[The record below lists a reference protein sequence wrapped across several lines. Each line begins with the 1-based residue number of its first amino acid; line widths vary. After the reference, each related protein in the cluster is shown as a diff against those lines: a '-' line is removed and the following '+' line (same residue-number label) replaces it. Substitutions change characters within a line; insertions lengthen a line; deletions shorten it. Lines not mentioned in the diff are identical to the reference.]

1 MLNNFDRISH
11 VLRGVA
17 LSGVLA
23 FGSLDGAFAQST
35 SSEPTQTD
43 TSATPSAGQN
53 ASSVSTLSEFIQ
65 ETLTQMGVQAGT
77 TIEGLSN
84 AAETAVLAKLQQL
97 NASTVTTSITMRGV
111 VFDLIR
117 YTPTGAQKPF
127 LVLHA
132 PKLTLSDL
140 VPAAAGTALGAIGE
154 LDDVFFIY
162 APPQS
167 AKTLAAPVFTPNDD
181 GTSAPPVITKM
192 QVLARSKVEISPG
205 MNFAA
210 TMPLIGLPKELSD
223 LMRAVGIPTTAKLP
237 LRGGISAAL
246 FKEAF
251 SKSPT
256 SQVRGLESPAQMKT
270 AFANLARTYGK
281 DFLNNLDLSA
291 STPRTT
297 KIGPFAVTGEAFTLK
312 GDGNGGIDFGLSAQK
327 LAAYEIDITDALF
340 THDTETKATV
350 VRGTVDTK
358 TLEKHITFKGLT
370 FDSIS
375 LASSFEKNAWDFTL
389 DGKGKL
395 NSAEITLD
403 VAGTEVPGQKPKISA
418 VLTGG
423 QAGIT
428 AKDLTG
434 QTLPGF
440 ETLALTKVSV
450 SGDRLVADLTYGS
463 KQTPGEIAAFHVG
476 TQTSATMAITLDKLA
491 FADLVPGSSGTPLDG
506 VSVDSMTLIV
516 VPTGGAG
523 LKPDDEVIPEHIRV
537 NVAKTIAAA
546 AKNDPA
552 KSTMTLGEGFNL
564 LADLDIQASEGMSD
578 LMKSA
583 GVSDTVI
590 PMIGTISASTFKPS
604 VPKAESIKS
613 LDLSFA
619 LPDLRLPGVPDTII
633 IRKPIFA
640 ISETAPAALKKSISD
655 SLQGPFVT
663 IGADI
668 QMKAGKGTHDFAG
681 LLMVGK
687 NAQSQRVIDLTGSAK
702 DPKDLFEFKGL
713 EVKSIDFA
721 SVYDA
726 GSWDF
731 KFAGTADLNTA
742 PLTFNTDIKRA
753 DNKITY
759 VATLTGGTNGISAKD
774 VAGRDIP
781 GLDKVALT
789 KVTVTSGRLVADMV
803 FGAKKTP
810 GELAAFHVGAQEKAT
825 MAFTLDKLAFA
836 DLVPGSAGSALDGVE
851 LDDLSLI
858 IVPADG
864 AGLKPNNESVPP
876 HIAENLRKVI
886 ADAAKHNPAK
896 ALYSLG
902 AGFNL
907 LADLDIKASS
917 GIGSLMSSAGVNET
931 VIPIIGEI
939 SASTFVPNVPKA
951 ESIKG
956 LNLDVALP
964 DLKVPGLPST
974 FTIVKPVFAIAE
986 TAPAALTAAA
996 SSVAKGDLQAPF
1008 VTIGAD
1014 LKMVAGKGT
1023 HDFAS
1028 ILMVGK
1034 DAQGKR
1040 VVDLVGSAKD
1050 PKGLFE
1056 FKGLTVK
1063 TLDLASIYDAGNWDF
1078 KVSGAANM
1086 NSAALTFETD
1096 VQRVDSKVTYVATL
1110 SGGPNGI
1117 SAKDVAGRDVPGLDK
1132 VSLTKVTV
1140 TAGRLVADMTFGAK
1154 KTPGE
1159 LAAFHVG
1166 AQEKATMAFT
1176 LDKLAFAD
1184 LIPGAVGSALDGVEV
1199 DDLSLIVVPA
1209 DGAGLKPDDPTVPS
1223 HIADNLKKVIAD
1235 AAKHDPAKVGY
1246 KLAAGF
1252 NLLADLDIKASS
1264 GMGALMSSAGVTEN
1278 VIPVIGEIS
1287 ASTFVPNVPKADSI
1301 KGLNLEVALPDLKI
1315 PGLPSTIVI
1324 TKPIF
1329 SVKQEAPAA
1338 LTAAATGI
1346 AKGDLQA
1353 PFITIGADLKMQA
1366 GSGTHDFASI
1376 LMVGKD
1382 AQGKRI
1388 VDLVGSATDPK
1399 GLFEFKGLTVKT
1411 LDLAS
1416 VYDAG
1421 NWDFKINGTA
1431 DLNKAALTF
1440 DTDIKRID
1448 NKVTY
1453 VATLSGGATGISAK
1467 DVAGRDLPGLDK
1479 VDLTKVTVTNGLM
1492 VADMVFGAKKTPG
1505 ELAAFHVGT
1514 QANATM
1520 AFTLDKLAF
1529 SDFVPGSVGSALDGV
1544 EIDDLTLVIV
1554 PDDGAGLKPDDTAV
1568 PAHITANMQKVIAD
1582 AAKHDPA
1589 KATYTLAAG
1598 FNVLADLDIKASS
1611 GIGDLLAS
1619 GGVAEKVIPI
1629 IGEVSKS
1636 TFLPSVPKADSVK
1649 GLNLEVALPDLKV
1662 PGLPS
1667 TFTIAKPIFSITQVA
1682 PAALT
1687 AAASGVAK
1695 GDLQAPFITIGADL
1709 KMQAGAATHDFASIL
1724 MVGKDAQGKR
1734 VVDLVGSAKDPKGL
1748 FEFKGLTVKT
1758 LDLASVYDAGNW
1770 DFKLDGSA
1778 DLNKAALT
1786 FKTDI
1791 QKVDNKVV
1799 YVATLD
1805 GGATGISA
1813 KDVAGRDVPGFDKVA
1828 LTKVT
1833 VTGERLVADMVFGVK
1848 KTPGELAAFHV
1859 GTQPNATMAFT
1870 LDKLAFADLVPGS
1883 VGSTLDGVEID
1894 DLTLVVVPTGGA
1906 GLKPDDPK
1914 VPTHISDSLKKV
1926 IADAAKNDPKK
1937 AAYTLGEGFNLLADL
1952 DIKASGSMGDL
1963 MKSAGLTETVIPIIG
1978 EISKSTFAP
1987 SVPKAESIKGLNL
2000 EVALPDLK
2008 VPGLPSTI
2016 TITKPIF
2023 AVTETAP
2030 AALAKDVVSKT
2041 EAPYVTVGLG
2051 LKMVAGKGTHD
2062 FDALLMVAKDAQSKR
2077 IIDLMGSA
2085 KDPSGLFE
2093 FKGLTVKTLN
2103 LASVYDAGNW
2113 DFKLDGTADLNKAAL
2128 TFDTEIKK
2136 VDNKVTYIATL
2147 DGGTKGISAK
2157 DVAGRDIP
2165 GMDTVELD
2173 KVTVT
2178 GDRLVADLTFG
2189 TKKTPGEIA
2198 AFHPAGADH
2207 AVMAITLDKLAFA
2220 DLVPG
2225 SAGSSLDGVEIDD
2238 LSMMIVPEKSA
2249 GLKPNDPTIPQHIQ
2263 DNLSKVLADAAKHDP
2278 SKSSYALKSGFNL
2291 LADLDLKAS
2300 GGMGTLMK
2308 SAGVTE
2314 VVLPIV
2320 GTISRSTFNP
2330 KAPKKEALDG
2340 LELEVALPDLKVPG
2354 LPSTITITNPIFSVT
2369 DKEPAALTAA
2379 ASAIKAGKLEAPFV
2393 TIGAGLKMVAGKGE
2407 HDFDALLMVGKDAKG
2422 KRVIDLLGAA
2432 KDPKGLFEF
2441 KGLTVK
2447 TLDLAS
2453 IYDAG
2458 AWDFHLNG
2466 TADLNKAAITFD
2478 TEITKKDGKVVYV
2491 ATLAS
2496 KNGISAKDVA
2506 GRDVPGFDTVDLTKV
2521 IVTGDSLV
2529 ADMTFGKKKT
2539 AGEIAAF
2546 HPAKAEKA
2554 VIAFTLDKLA
2564 FADLVPGAASDAL
2577 KGVDV
2582 ADLSLVVVP
2591 EKSAGL
2597 KPDDASIPAHIQANL
2612 KKVLTDAGRLT
2623 YTLKK
2628 DINLFADLELTES
2641 PAMQDLMS
2649 FIGRDGKKP
2658 IAIVGAMSP
2667 QLFNPKALAAQ
2678 KFDGMDLSLP
2688 MPGLDIKGLP
2698 DAFSLKNTDFKITD
2712 QAPSGTKELWVGLKS
2727 DMDAD
2732 LLGSEIAFDMSVGFA
2747 KTEIS
2752 MAATSEQELK
2762 KPFGIQWLDLKKLA
2776 ILIEYDKKAK
2786 SGELKF
2792 TSIPVKPFGKTSP
2805 EIEIDLV
2812 ETGGKLSAGLLKIT
2826 ETVSFSDLPILKKVK
2841 HADQF
2846 DFTFMEISTSGI
2858 SGGSILH
2865 GQKVDAVVFEQ
2876 SAKWTFAVS
2885 DNGGGKGFKFDRLMP
2900 VLKGTPLKDF
2910 HLNDAALIFS
2920 EATITGKVTDLPGV
2934 AQTVFTDIYG
2944 SPTAAINV
2952 ANGITVAANFSPGS
2966 SSGFVGKGMK
2976 GIGVHDDI
2984 LIEGGV
2990 TNIFGKGTPGVDVLV
3005 EIEQGPGGKK
3015 GATHTPKMAKFPG
3028 QVGFFIQYQAD
3039 ELDVGLQA
3047 DVFLAVPKKETLD
3060 LITKMELQLNE
3071 KGFAVD
3077 IFMDLK
3083 GQWKDPYGIPGF
3095 ELDEVAIKFG
3105 IDMEGEVNFGV
3116 KGVTDLGNGIEKIS
3130 MAAEMD
3136 FLLEAEGLPDG
3147 IAMKGTISDMGIPVI
3162 IEIAESM
3169 AGGKAKILT
3178 DKDLP
3183 LPEFKDVTFA
3193 FATPGMSD
3201 PQLGL
3206 IGDGFMLGGELFFL
3220 GRELGKVNMSAGPTG
3235 VNMDAS
3241 VAPIDFKVVKLDKNV
3256 MKLDLGF
3263 KSLPKLA
3270 IDSEIEFLGAKQTVL
3285 VGFDK
3290 GMMDFGFEDK
3300 IGGGIWDSKINLG
3313 LGVNDAKGNAP
3324 DIFVEGEITSDFF
3337 KWLRDQAPAK
3347 VREFFGK
3354 LNADFEKAKS
3364 AINNAEGV
3372 VRSWNSQI
3380 AARKAV
3386 IQRERA
3392 NADRAIQSAENRVN
3406 SVNADANH
3414 MYSEYQGQRNSCH
3427 WYSPWHC
3434 AEAGYYIARYGIERA
3449 AYWVA
3454 EHALEAA
3461 QATVDHLPSALM
3473 DPQLDYLE
3481 TKQAASMAALEIA
3494 KGAIDGI
3501 EDADSWI
3508 ASGLSSLLKRIGDT
3522 DALVIKE
3529 MYFEADMDGMVT
3541 GKPAILTMDL
3551 EIFGKDLGT
3560 QMFAFKL
3567 DDPVFDAEQLAFI
3580 PLHMVAELFQNELPS
3595 SLRTLLGPVLQEIN
3609 SQSRAAEKK
3618 VHDELKNL
3626 PGLNLPPEL
3635 KKALD
3640 SASLEIPSNDTKAAK
3655 IKHAAL
3661 PTDWWRQDDVLDV
3674 QVPVGSRVVVA
3685 ANDNWHLTNAPLQLA
3700 QATTQPATSKPA
3712 LAQPSAAQPATQGA
3726 ASSASP
3732 AGKATTSP
3740 NPKDAGKAADPVA
3753 AHKSKFDAFKEK
3765 QRNLLLNTMERNK
3778 PFGESLVDFQNAQQA
3793 ERKKNEND
3801 EFVAYT
3807 DVHVPPGELFT
3818 ERLLVARHSKLCLG
3832 QNATGKTTF
3841 HPCSENPGGLLWS
3854 TRRVLIDR
3862 SGKVIQYNDTFA
3874 KKWPNRVYSQLL
3886 HNGACLTTPFHL
3898 ETYKNTDKTAHA
3910 KKLAGIVSKPS
3921 DHPDAHLKMAACS
3934 PDGKGQLWKV
3944 VKDTHDKD
3952 NVHGFKLQERDS
3964 AFCLRP
3970 GTVKAQTKKTTK
3982 EVNGVFYPCSGI
3994 AHGTFELTIPNN
4006 DMPIWYD
4013 HNGVIKSDNGFCL
4026 DVPNDPSEAADVR
4039 GSAVYLKSCANDAYD
4054 RWDYVVE
4061 YDKSVKIVNDFTG
4074 YCLYPYQRAEGAIN
4088 NVSEGQLV
4096 QRPCDGRY
4104 AQNWKMRVIPK
4115 QKWFQLEAMDKTKK
4129 PSGKCMVADK
4139 RNPKDQKVNVFV
4151 KDCSPQTRGRWEFGH
4166 WKGTYQWAEWTS
4178 ANAVPGGSENLSNTY
4193 WVSADSLK
4201 AKNKNGV
4208 CRVISG
4214 NQDAGNHSI
4223 YAGTWRGTSC
4233 AYVANGQIQN
4243 IDPSQPGGNDI
4254 VVEVLTGLDIGVAG
4268 ATALWKSSAGGI
4280 PTDPQGQNKL
4290 PPAPSF
4296 AAFLVGG
4303 DTSHKATYL
4312 CRVKKNNL
4320 WQYGYQADG
4329 IGCMTNA
4336 GANVRTDMQVLV
4348 FETVKNQNTGN

>member
-1 MLNNFDRISH
+1 MLNRTKFFNRA
-11 VLRGVA
+11 VVRA
-17 LSGVLA
+17 LWVG
-23 FGSLDGAFAQST
+23 FFIFAPAEGLKAQTTNDQPSDTGT
-35 SSEPTQTD
+35 SAQQTD
-43 TSATPSAGQN
+43 AKPT
-53 ASSVSTLSEFIQ
+53 SSVSTLSEFVQ
-65 ETLTQMGVQAGT
+65 ETLTQMGVQTGAA
-77 TIEGLSN
+77 IDGLSD

-97 NASTVTTSITMRGV
+97 NTTTVATSITMRGV
-111 VFDLIR
+111 VFDVVR
-117 YTPTGAQKPF
+117 YTPTGSQKPY

-132 PKLTLSDL
+132 PKLSLSNL
-140 VPAAAGTALGAIGE
+140 VPTAAGTPLAAIGE

-162 APPQS
+162 APPQA
-167 AKTLAAPVFTPNDD
+167 AKTLAAPAFTPNDD
-181 GTSAPPVITKM
+181 GTPAPQIITKM
-192 QVLARSKVEISPG
+192 QALARSKVDIAPG

-210 TMPLIGLPKELSD
+210 TMVVQGLPQEISG
-223 LMRAVGIPTTAKLP
+223 LMRAVGISPSVKLP
-237 LRGGISAAL
+237 LRGGMSPAI

-251 SKSPT
+251 SKSPK
-256 SQVRGLESPAQMKT
+256 SQIRGLQSPAQMKT
-270 AFANLARTYGK
+270 AFANMARTYGK
-281 DFLNNLDLSA
+281 DFLNNLNLSA
-291 STPRTT
+291 SVPKTS
-297 KIGPFAVTGEAFTLK
+297 KIGPFEVTGEAFTVK
-312 GDGNGGIDFGLSAQK
+312 GDGNGGIDFGLSAEK
-327 LAAYEIDITDALF
+327 LSAFDVDITDALF
-340 THDTETKATV
+340 TYDSATKATV
-350 VRGTVDTK
+350 ANGVVDTK
-358 TLEKHITFKGLT
+358 ALEKHITFKGLT
-370 FDSIS
+370 FDSVS
-375 LASSFEKNAWDFTL
+375 LASSFEKEAWDFTL

-403 VAGTEVPGQKPKISA
+403 VTGTETPGQKPKISA

-450 SGDRLVADLTYGS
+450 SGDRLVADLTFGA
-463 KQTPGEIAAFHVG
+463 KNVPGEIAAFHIG

-523 LKPDDEVIPEHIRV
+523 LKPDDAAIPEHIRQ
-537 NVAKTIAAA
+537 NVAKTIATA

-552 KSTMTLGEGFNL
+552 KSSMTLSEGFNL
-564 LADLDIQASEGMSD
+564 LADLNIQGSQGMGD
-578 LMKSA
+578 LMASA
-583 GVSDTVI
+583 GVGETVI
-590 PMIGTISASTFKPS
+590 PMIGTISASTFKPN
-604 VPKAESIKS
+604 VPKADSIKS
-613 LDLSFA
+613 LNLSFA
-619 LPDLRLPGVPDTII
+619 LPDLSLPGVPDTLKIV
-633 IRKPIFA
+633 KPIFA
-640 ISETAPAALKKSISD
+640 IGETAPAALKKDIAD

-668 QMKAGKGTHDFAG
+668 QLKAGKGTHDFAG

-687 NAQSQRVIDLTGSAK
+687 NTQGQRVVDLTGSAK

-713 EVKSIDFA
+713 EVKSIDFE

-726 GSWDF
+726 GAWDF
-731 KFAGTADLNTA
+731 KLAGAAELNTA

-753 DNKITY
+753 DNKVTY
-759 VATLTGGTNGISAKD
+759 VATLDGGKNGISAKD
-774 VAGRDIP
+774 VAGRDVP
-781 GLDKVALT
+781 GLDKIALT
-789 KVTVTSGRLVADMV
+789 KVTVTAGRLVADMV

-810 GELAAFHVGAQEKAT
+810 GELAAFHVGIQEKAT

-864 AGLKPNNESVPP
+864 AGLKPDDESVPT
-876 HIAENLRKVI
+876 HIADNLKKVI

-896 ALYSLG
+896 AGYSLG

-907 LADLDIKASS
+907 LADLDIKGSS
-917 GIGSLMSSAGVNET
+917 GIGSLMSSAGVTET
-931 VIPIIGEI
+931 VIPIIGEV

-974 FTIVKPVFAIAE
+974 FTIAKPVFAIAQ
-986 TAPAALTAAA
+986 TAPPALTAAA
-996 SSVAKGDLQAPF
+996 SGVAKGDLQAPF

-1014 LKMVAGKGT
+1014 LKMVAGNGT
-1023 HDFAS
+1023 HNFAS

-1063 TLDLASIYDAGNWDF
+1063 SLDLASVYDAGNWDF
-1078 KVSGAANM
+1078 KVSGAADLNT
-1086 NSAALTFETD
+1086 AALTFETD
-1096 VQRVDSKVTYVATL
+1096 VKRIDNKVTYVATL
-1110 SGGPNGI
+1110 NGGTTGI
-1117 SAKDVAGRDVPGLDK
+1117 SAKDVAGRDLPGLDK
-1132 VSLTKVTV
+1132 VALTKVTV
-1140 TAGRLVADMTFGAK
+1140 TSGRLVADMTFGAK

-1166 AQEKATMAFT
+1166 SQEKATMAFT
-1176 LDKLAFAD
+1176 LDKLVFAD
-1184 LIPGAVGSALDGVEV
+1184 LVPGSVGSALDGVEV

-1209 DGAGLKPDDPTVPS
+1209 GGAGLKPDDPTVPS
-1223 HIADNLKKVIAD
+1223 HISDNLKKVIAD
-1235 AAKHDPAKVGY
+1235 AAKHNPAKAGY
-1246 KLAAGF
+1246 TLGAGF

-1264 GMGALMSSAGVTEN
+1264 GMGALMSSAGVTES

-1301 KGLNLEVALPDLKI
+1301 KGLNLEVALPDLKV
-1315 PGLPSTIVI
+1315 PGLPSTIAI

-1329 SVKQEAPAA
+1329 SVKQVAPAA
-1338 LTAAATGI
+1338 LTAAASGI

-1353 PFITIGADLKMQA
+1353 PFVTIGAGLTMTA
-1366 GSGTHDFASI
+1366 GKATHEFDSV

-1388 VDLVGSATDPK
+1388 VDLVGSAKDPK

-1431 DLNKAALTF
+1431 DLNSAALTF
-1440 DTDIKRID
+1440 DTDIKRVD

-1479 VDLTKVTVTNGLM
+1479 VALTKVTVTNGLM
-1492 VADMVFGAKKTPG
+1492 IADLVFGAKKTPG

-1529 SDFVPGSVGSALDGV
+1529 ADFVPGSAGSALDGV
-1544 EIDDLTLVIV
+1544 EIDDLTLVVV
-1554 PDDGAGLKPDDTAV
+1554 PDDGAGLKPDDAAV
-1568 PAHITANMQKVIAD
+1568 PTHITANLKKVIAD

-1598 FNVLADLDIKASS
+1598 FNVLADLDIKASG

-1619 GGVAEKVIPI
+1619 GGVSETVIPI

-1636 TFLPSVPKADSVK
+1636 TFVPNVPKADSVK
-1649 GLNLEVALPDLKV
+1649 GLNLEIALPDLKV

-1667 TFTIAKPIFSITQVA
+1667 TITIAKPIFSITQVA

-1687 AAASGVAK
+1687 AAASGIAK
-1695 GDLQAPFITIGADL
+1695 GDLQAPFVTIGADL
-1709 KMQAGAATHDFASIL
+1709 QMQAGAGTHDFDSIL

-1734 VVDLVGSAKDPKGL
+1734 IVDLVGSAKDPKGL
-1748 FEFKGLTVKT
+1748 FQFKGLTVKS

-1778 DLNKAALT
+1778 DLNKAPLT

-1791 QKVDNKVV
+1791 QKIDNKVV

-1805 GGATGISA
+1805 GGPNGISA
-1813 KDVAGRDVPGFDKVA
+1813 KDVAGRDLPGLDKVA

-1833 VTGERLVADMVFGVK
+1833 VTGERLVADMVFGAK

-1870 LDKLAFADLVPGS
+1870 LDKLAFADLVPGA
-1883 VGSTLDGVEID
+1883 VGSTLDGVEVD
-1894 DLTLVVVPTGGA
+1894 DLTLVLVPQGGA

-1914 VPTHISDSLKKV
+1914 VPSHISDSLKKV
-1926 IADAAKNDPKK
+1926 IADAAKNDPTKTGYVL
-1937 AAYTLGEGFNLLADL
+1937 AEGFNLLADL

-1978 EISKSTFAP
+1978 EISQSTFVPGA
-1987 SVPKAESIKGLNL
+1987 PKADSIKGLNL

-2030 AALAKDVVSKT
+2030 AALAKDVASAT

-2051 LKMVAGKGTHD
+2051 LKMVAGKGTHE
-2062 FDALLMVAKDAQSKR
+2062 FDALLMVAKDAQGKR

-2085 KDPSGLFE
+2085 KDPKDLFE
-2093 FKGLTVKTLN
+2093 FKGLGVKTLD
-2103 LASVYDAGNW
+2103 LASTYDAGNW

-2147 DGGTKGISAK
+2147 DGGANGISAK

-2165 GMDTVELD
+2165 GMDTVALT

-2178 GDRLVADLTFG
+2178 SDRLVADLTFG
-2189 TKKTPGEIA
+2189 AKKTPGEIA

-2249 GLKPNDPTIPQHIQ
+2249 GLKPNDPAIPQHIQ

-2300 GGMGTLMK
+2300 GGMGSLMK
-2308 SAGVTE
+2308 SAGVSE

-2320 GTISRSTFNP
+2320 GTISTSTFKP
-2330 KAPKKEALDG
+2330 SAPKKEALAG

-2369 DKEPAALTAA
+2369 DQEPAALTAA
-2379 ASAIKAGKLEAPFV
+2379 ASAIATGKFEAPFV

-2422 KRVIDLLGAA
+2422 NRVVDLLGSA
-2432 KDPKGLFEF
+2432 KDPSGLFEF

-2447 TLDLAS
+2447 TLNLAS

-2466 TADLNKAAITFD
+2466 EADLNKAVIDFD
-2478 TEITKKDGKVVYV
+2478 TEITKKDGKVEYV
-2491 ATLAS
+2491 ATLTS

-2521 IVTGDSLV
+2521 IVTGDSLA

-2546 HPAKAEKA
+2546 HPANADKA
-2554 VIAFTLDKLA
+2554 VMAITLDKLA
-2564 FADLVPGAASDAL
+2564 FADLVPGAASGAL

-2612 KKVLTDAGRLT
+2612 KKVLTDANRT
-2623 YTLKK
+2623 SYTLKK
-2628 DINLFADLELTES
+2628 DINLFADLEITGS
-2641 PAMQDLMS
+2641 AAMQDFMS

-2667 QLFNPKALAAQ
+2667 QLFNPKAPSAE
-2678 KFDGMDLSLP
+2678 KFDGMDLSVP
-2688 MPGLDIKGLP
+2688 MPSLDIKGLP
-2698 DAFSLKNTDFKITD
+2698 DAFKLKNTSFKVTD
-2712 QAPSGTKELWVGLKS
+2712 QTPSGSKELWIGLKS

-2732 LLGSEIAFDMSVGFA
+2732 LLGDEIAFDMSVGFA

-2752 MAATSEQELK
+2752 MSATSEQELK
-2762 KPFGIQWLDLKKLA
+2762 KPFGIKWLDLKKLA
-2776 ILIEYDKKAK
+2776 ISIDYDKKTK

-2792 TSIPVKPFGKTSP
+2792 TSIPAKPFGKKSP

-2826 ETVSFSDLPILKKVK
+2826 DTVPFSDLPILEKVK
-2841 HADQF
+2841 HADKF
-2846 DFTFMEISTSGI
+2846 DFTFLEISSSGI
-2858 SGGSILH
+2858 SGGSLLH

-2876 SAKWTFAVS
+2876 AAKWTFAVS

-2900 VLKGTPLKDF
+2900 VLKKTPLKDF
-2910 HLNDAALIFS
+2910 HLNDAAMIFS
-2920 EATITGKVTDLPGV
+2920 EADIIGKVSDLPGV

-2944 SPTAAINV
+2944 SAGAEVNV
-2952 ANGITVAANFSPGS
+2952 KNGITIAANFSPAS
-2966 SSGFVGKGMK
+2966 SGGFVGKGMQ
-2976 GIGVHDDI
+2976 GIGIHDDI
-2984 LIEGGV
+2984 LIEGALI
-2990 TNIFGKGTPGVDVLV
+2990 NIFGTGTPGVDVLV
-3005 EIEQGPGGKK
+3005 DIEQGPGGKK

-3060 LITKMELQLNE
+3060 LVTKLELQVNE

-3083 GQWKDPYGIPGF
+3083 GQWKDPWGIPGF

-3105 IDMEGEVNFGV
+3105 IDMEGEANLGL
-3116 KGVTDLGNGIEKIS
+3116 KGVTVLGSGIEKIS
-3130 MAAEMD
+3130 MAAEVD

-3147 IAMKGTISDMGIPVI
+3147 IAMKGTVSDMGIPVI

-3169 AGGKAKILT
+3169 AGGKAKLLT

-3183 LPEFKDVTFA
+3183 LPEFKDVIFA

-3206 IGDGFMLGGELFFL
+3206 VGDGFALGGELFFL
-3220 GRELGKVNMSAGPTG
+3220 GRELGKVNMSAGPSG
-3235 VNMDAS
+3235 INMDAK
-3241 VAPIDFKVVKLDKNV
+3241 VDPIDLKVLKLDKNT
-3256 MKLDLGF
+3256 MKFDLGF
-3263 KSLPKLA
+3263 TSAPKLE

-3290 GMMDFGFEDK
+3290 GMMEFGFEDK

-3313 LGVNDAKGNAP
+3313 LGINDAKGDAP
-3324 DIFVEGEITSDFF
+3324 DIFVEGEIKSDFF
-3337 KWLRDQAPAK
+3337 KWLSDQAPAK
-3347 VREFFGK
+3347 VQEFFNK
-3354 LNADFEKAKS
+3354 LNADFEKAK
-3364 AINNAEGV
+3364 AGIDNAEGV

-3386 IQRERA
+3386 VQRERA

-3406 SVNADANH
+3406 SVNANANH
-3414 MYSEYQGQRNSCH
+3414 MHDEYEHQRGECH

-3434 AEAGYYIARYGIERA
+3434 AEAGYYIVRYGIERA

-3454 EHALEAA
+3454 EHVLEAA
-3461 QATVDHLPSALM
+3461 KATVDHLPSELM
-3473 DPQLDYLE
+3473 DPQLDYLY
-3481 TKQAASMAALEIA
+3481 TKQAAAMAALEIA

-3508 ASGLSSLLKRIGDT
+3508 ASGVEKLLKRIGDT

-3529 MYFEADMDGMVT
+3529 MFFEADMDGMVK
-3541 GKPAILTMDL
+3541 GQPAILSMDL

-3560 QMFAFKL
+3560 QIFAFKL

-3595 SLRTLLGPVLQEIN
+3595 SLRKLLGPVLQEIN

-3635 KKALD
+3635 KEALD
-3640 SASLEIPSNDTKAAK
+3640 SASLMDPSNDDGAPEV
-3655 IKHAAL
+3655 KHAAM
-3661 PTDWWRQDDVLDV
+3661 PTDWWRQDDVLDAP
-3674 QVPVGSRVVVA
+3674 QLPVGSRVVVA
-3685 ANDNWHLTNAPLQLA
+3685 ANDNWQITNTTLQLA
-3700 QATTQPATSKPA
+3700 QATTAPAAAKPA
-3712 LAQPSAAQPATQGA
+3712 PSGA
-3726 ASSASP
+3726 ASNTSP
-3732 AGKATTSP
+3732 PKKPDAAAKPKAAGKP
-3740 NPKDAGKAADPVA
+3740 ENPVD
-3753 AHKSKFDAFKEK
+3753 AHKSKVEAFKEK
-3765 QRNLLLNTMERNK
+3765 RRNLLLNTMNRNK
-3778 PFGESLVDFQNAQQA
+3778 PFGESLVDFQNEQQA
-3793 ERKKNEND
+3793 ERAKNEND
-3801 EFVAYT
+3801 EFVSYT

-3818 ERLLVARHSKLCLG
+3818 EKLLVARHSKLCLG

-3854 TRRVLIDR
+3854 TRRVMIDR
-3862 SGKVIQYNDTFA
+3862 SGKIIQYTDAFA

-3898 ETYKNTDKTAHA
+3898 ATYDNTSKTAHA
-3910 KKLAGIVSKPS
+3910 VKLAGVAAKPS
-3921 DHPDAHLKMAACS
+3921 DHPDAHLKMSACS
-3934 PDGKGQLWKV
+3934 ADGKGQLWKV
-3944 VKDTHDKD
+3944 VKDVHGQD
-3952 NVHGFKLQERDS
+3952 NIHGFKLQERDS

-3970 GTVKAQTKKTTK
+3970 GSVKAQTKKTTK

-4026 DVPNDPSEAADVR
+4026 DVANDPSAAADSK
-4039 GSAVYLKSCANDAYD
+4039 GSAVYLKSCTNDEYD

-4074 YCLYPYQRAEGAIN
+4074 YCLYPYQRAEGAIP
-4088 NVSEGQLV
+4088 NVAEGQLV
-4096 QRPCDGRY
+4096 QRPCDARFG
-4104 AQNWKMRVIPK
+4104 QNWKMRVIPK
-4115 QKWFQLEAMDKTKK
+4115 QKWFQLEAMDNKKK
-4129 PSGKCMVADK
+4129 PTNKCMVAEK
-4139 RNPKDQKVNVFV
+4139 RNPKDKKVNVFV
-4151 KDCSPQTRGRWEFGH
+4151 KNCDPQTRGRWEFGH
-4166 WKGTYQWAEWTS
+4166 WKGTYQWAEWTN
-4178 ANAVPGGSENLSNTY
+4178 ANSVPGGSENLSNTY

-4208 CRVISG
+4208 CRVVLGS
-4214 NQDAGNHSI
+4214 QDAGNHSI
-4223 YAGTWRGTSC
+4223 YAGTWRGTTC
-4233 AYVANGQIQN
+4233 AYMANNQIQN
-4243 IDPSQPGGNDI
+4243 MDPSQPGGNDI
-4254 VVEVLTGLDIGVAG
+4254 VVEVLTGLDIGVSG
-4268 ATALWKSSAGGI
+4268 ATASWKSSAGGI
-4280 PTDPQGQNKL
+4280 PTDAQGQNTI
-4290 PPAPSF
+4290 PPAPNF

-4303 DTSHKATYL
+4303 DTTHTATYL
-4312 CRVKKNNL
+4312 CRVKQNQM
-4320 WQYGYQADG
+4320 WSYGYQANG
-4329 IGCMTNA
+4329 IGCMTDA

-4348 FETVKNQNTGN
+4348 FATVKNQDTGN